1 MEIVRTEN
9 LSKTYG
15 SGENLVRAIDDVNLK
30 IEKGEFIA
38 IVGPSGSGKSTL
50 LHLLGGVDNPTS
62 GKIFIDGND
71 ISKYSSKEL
80 ALFRR
85 RKVGLIYQF
94 YNLIPNLTVRHNIEL
109 PLKLDKRKINEGALL
124 DTVRKLGIENKLDY
138 FPSELSGGQQQRV
151 AIARSLIYSPSL
163 VLADEPTGNLDR
175 ENSREII
182 EILKYFNR
190 TLKQTIIVITHDE
203 SIALEAERVITI
215 VDGKVVGDDK
225 NE

>member
-1 MEIVRTEN
+1 MEIVRVEN

-15 SGENLVRAIDDVNLK
+15 SGENLVKAIDDVNLK

-50 LHLLGGVDNPTS
+50 LHLLGGVDNPSS

-71 ISKYSSKEL
+71 ISKYTSKEL

-109 PLKLDKRKINEGALL
+109 PIKLDKRKINEEVLL
-124 DTVRKLGIENKLDY
+124 DIVRKLGIENKLDS

-215 VDGKVVGDDK
+215 VDGKVVGDER

>member
-50 LHLLGGVDNPTS
+50 LHLLGGVDNPSS

-109 PLKLDKRKINEGALL
+109 PLKLDKRKINEEALL
-124 DTVRKLGIENKLDY
+124 DTVRKLGIENKLDS

-182 EILKYFNR
+182 EILKYFNS

>member
-50 LHLLGGVDNPTS
+50 LHLLGGVDNPSS
-62 GKIFIDGND
+62 GKIFIDSND

-94 YNLIPNLTVRHNIEL
+94 YNLIPNLSVRHNIEL
-109 PLKLDKRKINEGALL
+109 PLKLDKRKINEEVFLN
-124 DTVRKLGIENKLDY
+124 TVRKLGIENKLDS

>member
-1 MEIVRTEN
+1 MEILKVEN
-9 LSKTYG
+9 LRKEYGEGNSKVIALDG
-15 SGENLVRAIDDVNLK
+15 VNLE
-30 IEKGEFIA
+30 IERGEFVA

-50 LHLLGGVDNPTS
+50 LHLLGGVDNPSS

-71 ISKYSSKEL
+71 ISKYTSKEL

-109 PLKLDKRKINEGALL
+109 PLKLDKRKINEDVLL
-124 DTVRKLGIENKLDY
+124 DTVRKLGIENKLDS

-175 ENSREII
+175 KNSKEII
-182 EILKYFNR
+182 EIFKYFNR
-190 TLKQTIIVITHDE
+190 TLKQTIILITHDE
-203 SIALEAERVITI
+203 EIALQTNRIITI
-215 VDGKVVGDDK
+215 VDGKIVGDER

>member
-15 SGENLVRAIDDVNLK
+15 SGESLVRAIDDVNLK

-50 LHLLGGVDNPTS
+50 LHLLGGVDNPSS

-109 PLKLDKRKINEGALL
+109 PLKLDKRKINEEVLL
-124 DTVRKLGIENKLDY
+124 DIVRKLGIENKLDS

-190 TLKQTIIVITHDE
+190 TLKQTIIVITHDD

-215 VDGKVVGDDK
+215 VDGKVVGDER

>member
-1 MEIVRTEN
+1 MEILKVEN
-9 LSKTYG
+9 LRKEYGVGNSKVIALDG
-15 SGENLVRAIDDVNLK
+15 VNLE
-30 IEKGEFIA
+30 IGRGEFVA

-50 LHLLGGVDNPTS
+50 LHIIGGVDSPDD
-62 GKIFIDGND
+62 GKIYIDGND

-80 ALFRR
+80 AYFRR

-109 PLKLDKRKINEGALL
+109 PLKLDKRKINQDEFS
-124 DTVRKLGIENKLDY
+124 DIVKKLGIESKLDS

-215 VDGKVVGDDK
+215 VDGKIVGDED

>member
-1 MEIVRTEN
+1 MEIVRVEN

-15 SGENLVRAIDDVNLK
+15 SGENLVKAIDDVNLK

-50 LHLLGGVDNPTS
+50 LHLLGGVDNSSS

-71 ISKYSSKEL
+71 ISKYTSKEL

-109 PLKLDKRKINEGALL
+109 PLKLDKRKINDEVLL
-124 DTVRKLGIENKLDY
+124 DIVRKLGIEDKLDS

-215 VDGKVVGDDK
+215 VDGKVVGDEK

>member
-50 LHLLGGVDNPTS
+50 LHLLGGVDNPSS

-80 ALFRR
+80 AFFRR

-109 PLKLDKRKINEGALL
+109 PLKLDKRKINDEVLL
-124 DTVRKLGIENKLDY
+124 DIVRKLGIENKLDS

>member
-15 SGENLVRAIDDVNLK
+15 SGENLVKAIDDVNLK

-50 LHLLGGVDNPTS
+50 LHLLGGVDNPSS

-109 PLKLDKRKINEGALL
+109 PLKLDKRKINEEALL
-124 DTVRKLGIENKLDY
+124 DTVRKLGIEKKLDS

-215 VDGKVVGDDK
+215 VDGKVVGDEK

>member
-50 LHLLGGVDNPTS
+50 LHLLGGVDNPSS

-71 ISKYSSKEL
+71 ISKYTSKEL

-109 PLKLDKRKINEGALL
+109 PLKLDKRKINEDFFL
-124 DTVRKLGIENKLDY
+124 DIVRKLGIADKLDS

>member
-1 MEIVRTEN
+1 MEILKVEN
-9 LSKTYG
+9 LRKEYGEGNSKVIALDG
-15 SGENLVRAIDDVNLK
+15 VNLE
-30 IEKGEFIA
+30 IERGEFVA

-50 LHLLGGVDNPTS
+50 LHLLGGVDNPSS

-71 ISKYSSKEL
+71 ISKYTSKEL

-109 PLKLDKRKINEGALL
+109 PLKLDKRKINEDVLL
-124 DTVRKLGIENKLDY
+124 DTVRKLGIENKLDS

-190 TLKQTIIVITHDE
+190 TLNQTIIVITHDE

-215 VDGKVVGDDK
+215 VDGKIVGDEN

>member
-1 MEIVRTEN
+1 MEILKVEN
-9 LSKTYG
+9 LRKEYGEGNSKVIALDG
-15 SGENLVRAIDDVNLK
+15 VNLE
-30 IEKGEFIA
+30 IERGEFVA

-50 LHLLGGVDNPTS
+50 LHIIGGIDSPDD
-62 GKIFIDGND
+62 GKIYIDGND

-80 ALFRR
+80 AYFRR

-109 PLKLDKRKINEGALL
+109 PLKLDKRKINEDVLL
-124 DTVRKLGIENKLDY
+124 DTVRKLGIENKLDS

-215 VDGKVVGDDK
+215 VDGKIVGDEN